1 MVGCLLIGTCRSQ
14 STCHRSWKLLG
25 VLPERYSYPLY
36 LIFDYSL
43 RIVHQGTWQFMSCKL
58 ISKTNWCHGFV
69 DDLESTIYVLL
80 WVTLVYGKCPQKAEA
95 RLFMRNVLD
104 PQPICGVG
112 GYSKADFLIGKSFL
126 KSVKLPGRD
135 QLVKLLLSLAFLFA
149 VRYETNENDIMAS
162 SHLFGSLSGV
172 EQVPAG
178 HELRMKKLVD
188 HEATITI
195 FNEALADRSQ
205 WPLDDKAVK
214 QAAFSKTRSRG
225 PASWLLKTKRSTAF
239 VKMGSDYRC
248 NGGSSRVVGGR
259 LAADSK
265 DIGF

>member
-25 VLPERYSYPLY
+25 VLPERYSYPLC

-58 ISKTNWCHGFV
+58 ITKTNWCHGFV

-80 WVTLVYGKCPQKAEA
+80 WVTLVYGGCSQEA
-95 RLFMRNVLD
+95 DALLFMQNVLD
-104 PQPICGVG
+104 PQPICGIG
-112 GYSKADFLIGKSFL
+112 GYSKADFLKGRSFL
-126 KSVKLPGRD
+126 VHVTLPGRG

-149 VRYETNENDIMAS
+149 VRYENDNTRAS
-162 SHLFGSLSGV
+162 DHLFGFLSDV

-178 HELRMKKLVD
+178 YELRMKKLVD
-188 HEATITI
+188 HEATITM
-195 FNEALADRSQ
+195 FDEALADRSQ
-205 WPLDDKAVK
+205 WPSDDKAVK

-225 PASWLLKTKRSTAF
+225 PASRSLKTKRSKAF
-239 VKMGSDYRC
+239 VKTGSDHRRK
-248 NGGSSRVVGGR
+248 GGSSRVVGGR
-259 LAADSK
+259 LTADSK
-265 DIGF
+265 DIGS